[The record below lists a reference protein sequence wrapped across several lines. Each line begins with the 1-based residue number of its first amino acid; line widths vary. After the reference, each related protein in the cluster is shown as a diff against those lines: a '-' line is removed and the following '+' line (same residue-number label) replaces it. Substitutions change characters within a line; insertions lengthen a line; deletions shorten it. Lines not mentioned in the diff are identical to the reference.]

1 MYVYVYIY
9 LLNILKISYVI
20 IICILY
26 CKLSH
31 RQLHLDELVE
41 QTGERS
47 ALAGGAVNA
56 GPRDGFFGRG
66 WCVGAQVACGPLW
79 ENMGKHWKIWE
90 TMGNLLGKYGK
101 IWENHGN
108 IWEKRRHNMLVKR

>member
-1 MYVYVYIY
+1 MYVYMYIY

-31 RQLHLDELVE
+31 RQLHLDELLE

-56 GPRDGFFGRG
+56 GSRETGPRG
-66 WCVGAQVACGPLW
+66 VGAQVACGPLW
-79 ENMGKHWKIWE
+79 ETYWENMERYGK
-90 TMGNLLGKYGK
+90 TMGTYGK
-101 IWENHGN
+101 IGD
-108 IWEKRRHNMLVKR
+108 IIC